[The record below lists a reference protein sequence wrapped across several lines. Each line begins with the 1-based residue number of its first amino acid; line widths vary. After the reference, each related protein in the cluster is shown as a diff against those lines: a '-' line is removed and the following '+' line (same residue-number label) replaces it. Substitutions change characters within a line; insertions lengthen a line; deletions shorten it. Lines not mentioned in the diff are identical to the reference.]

1 MKKFNIPR
9 NFRPTL
15 VILAIVILG
24 ISVYR
29 TVYVNIDSK
38 YYLASEEEDPSV
50 TNLPAGKETKDS
62 REFDFGKLSGRWNIM
77 EFKSTKGNKIK
88 IVDNSK
94 IAKGKLYVVVL
105 DSNYKSLAI
114 HKSDGKST
122 LNLTTPKDGK
132 YIIRIVGQKTSGHIN
147 MKVTSPQNI
156 HLIHRGVFG

>member
-50 TNLPAGKETKDS
+50 TNLPAGKETKAV
-62 REFDFGKLSGRWNIM
+62 ENLILVNFQ
-77 EFKSTKGNKIK
+77 
-88 IVDNSK
+88 
-94 IAKGKLYVVVL
+94 A
-105 DSNYKSLAI
+105 
-114 HKSDGKST
+114 DG
-122 LNLTTPKDGK
+122 
-132 YIIRIVGQKTSGHIN
+132 I
-147 MKVTSPQNI
+147 
-156 HLIHRGVFG
+156 